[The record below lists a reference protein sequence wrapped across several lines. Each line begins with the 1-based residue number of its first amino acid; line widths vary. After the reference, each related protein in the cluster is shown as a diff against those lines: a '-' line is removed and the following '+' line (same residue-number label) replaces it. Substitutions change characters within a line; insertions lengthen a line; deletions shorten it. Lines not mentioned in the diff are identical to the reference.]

1 MDEAG
6 SAAEI
11 IRKFADDTKVAQPI
25 RTNGDGGNP
34 DQQKLQDALDGLVEW
49 AGRWGMSFN
58 VQKCKVMHVGRDNS
72 KLPYFMAGL
81 QLETTEE
88 ERDLGVVMSNKLK
101 PGPQCLKAAK
111 TAQQVLG
118 QILRA
123 FHARGKKI
131 YIQLY
136 KTYVRPHL
144 EFACPAWSPWT
155 AADRDTLEKVQQ
167 RAVRQ
172 VSGLQGLTYE
182 EKLKELGICT
192 LEERRHRADMAMV
205 HRILSEED
213 TMAAELF
220 EMAAAGGRRTRVAAD
235 PLNVVVKHGRL
246 NIRKNF
252 FSIRVTEPWNNVPAE
267 IKRSRTPA
275 SFRMAYAKYRQDMA

>member
-1 MDEAG
+1 
-6 SAAEI
+6 
-11 IRKFADDTKVAQPI
+11 
-25 RTNGDGGNP
+25 
-34 DQQKLQDALDGLVEW
+34 
-49 AGRWGMSFN
+49 
-58 VQKCKVMHVGRDNS
+58 
-72 KLPYFMAGL
+72 
-81 QLETTEE
+81 
-88 ERDLGVVMSNKLK
+88 MSNKLK

-123 FHARGKKI
+123 FHARDKKI
-131 YIQLY
+131 YLQLY

-246 NIRKNF
+246 DIRKNF